1 MLCLAKIIK
10 LKTHIFYSRITFNI
24 IRIGMIL
31 PPFFVPAVYKCK
43 IDYHAMSKSQ
53 LHAFI
58 DRARCDEQFR
68 SQLSSMNPKQII
80 EFAMQN
86 GFQFSDEIKGRFINR
101 WKGVYFCP
109 QAIEVGLLCPG
120 LVPDGYRNLLH
131 YSQST
136 CSSSNLKE
144 EEHDFRSGHAY

>member
-1 MLCLAKIIK
+1 MYIS
-10 LKTHIFYSRITFNI
+10 SR
-24 IRIGMIL
+24 
-31 PPFFVPAVYKCK
+31 
-43 IDYHAMSKSQ
+43 DYYAMSKSQ

-58 DRARCDEQFR
+58 DRARSDDQFR
-68 SQLSSMNPKQII
+68 SRLSSMNPEQII
-80 EFAMQN
+80 EFAAES

-109 QAIEVGLLCPG
+109 QAIEVGILCPG
-120 LVPDGYRNLLH
+120 LVPAGYKNLLH

-144 EEHDFRSGHAY
+144 EEHDFRAGGIY

>member
-1 MLCLAKIIK
+1 
-10 LKTHIFYSRITFNI
+10 
-24 IRIGMIL
+24 
-31 PPFFVPAVYKCK
+31 
-43 IDYHAMSKSQ
+43 MSKSQ

-58 DRARCDEQFR
+58 DRARSDEKFR
-68 SQLSSMNPKQII
+68 SRLSSMNPKQIV
-80 EFAMQN
+80 EFAAES

-109 QAIEVGLLCPG
+109 QAIEVGILCPG
-120 LVPDGYRNLLH
+120 LVSAGCKSLLY

-144 EEHDFRSGHAY
+144 EEHDFRAGGVY

>member
-1 MLCLAKIIK
+1 MYI
-10 LKTHIFYSRITFNI
+10 SR
-24 IRIGMIL
+24 RD
-31 PPFFVPAVYKCK
+31 
-43 IDYHAMSKSQ
+43 DYVMSKSQ

-58 DRARCDEQFR
+58 DRARNDEQFR
-68 SQLSSMNPKQII
+68 SRLSSLNPKQII
-80 EFAMQN
+80 DFAAEN

-109 QAIEVGLLCPG
+109 QAIEVGILCPG
-120 LVPDGYRNLLH
+120 LVPDGYKNLLH

-144 EEHDFRSGHAY
+144 EEHDFRSGGIY